1 MRVTTQMVN
10 ESAQRAGLPGLGSAL
25 LDATRQD
32 KTKDA
37 LLNALTKKTGA
48 SKSSKLFGSDY
59 EKIGKAADEMEK
71 KASLFT
77 EAEKSG
83 DTESMRKAGKEL
95 AEAYNKTL
103 ASLEKSTSSLDRLY
117 YAKLKETAAENKD
130 ALAAAGVKV
139 SKNGSLS
146 TDEARLNEADAETLI
161 KAFGSGGSLA
171 EKVEFLGAHIS
182 DNADRML
189 ESVSNQYSAS
199 GLTSSAYTNKYD
211 FWG

>member
-10 ESAQRAGLPGLGSAL
+10 ESAQRAGLPGLGSTL
-25 LDATRQD
+25 LDTTQQS

-37 LLNALTKKTGA
+37 LLNALAKKTGT
-48 SKSSKLFGSDY
+48 SKSGKLFGSDY
-59 EKIGKAADEMEK
+59 EKIGKAASEMEK

-95 AEAYNKTL
+95 AEAYNKSL
-103 ASLEKSTSSLDRLY
+103 ASLEKSASPLDRLY
-117 YAKLKETAAENKD
+117 YAKLKETVAENKD
-130 ALAAAGVKV
+130 ALAVAGVKV
-139 SKNGSLS
+139 SKNGSL
-146 TDEARLNEADAETLI
+146 TIDETKLNETDNEMLI
-161 KAFGSGGSLA
+161 KAFGSAGSFA
-171 EKVEFLGAHIS
+171 EKAGFLGTHIS

-189 ESVSNQYSAS
+189 ESISNQYSAS
-199 GLTSSAYTNKYD
+199 GLTSSAYMNKYD